1 MNSSEVKKGISL
13 ITLAVV
19 LALGVALLFV
29 YDKLSLPTLKLKPFE
44 YIEPQ
49 AKENVKPSVNHVT
62 IADVEREFG
71 CKKITIVINEQGDG
85 SDLKLK
91 QENIIEKVWS
101 IKDDL
106 SLETIIGQLALIIIK
121 KDKQL
126 KSFIKGDDIVDSNG
140 NVLGRLQ
147 EVDDGCVFIL
157 VKGNIEVLNI
167 EVEPNSTELFSSAS
181 LRTLQ
186 TKLVPKEPR
195 TISPKS
201 PLSENI
207 SNLNLQKSIFNGH
220 EVEIKTWKDSDGII
234 NYKISEE
241 VAEKLQSKEE
251 QKMLLSSNNY
261 ELEYLAN
268 GILVKKIN
276 HPEVQK
282 LFNAFGVSASD
293 IILSINGQTL
303 GNKTEDDLVLLYQQV
318 LASAK
323 YVTIE
328 ILKNGVRQKFR
339 ISTEKIKNAN
349 K

>member
-121 KDKQL
+121 NDK
-126 KSFIKGDDIVDSNG
+126 
-140 NVLGRLQ
+140 
-147 EVDDGCVFIL
+147 
-157 VKGNIEVLNI
+157 
-167 EVEPNSTELFSSAS
+167 
-181 LRTLQ
+181 
-186 TKLVPKEPR
+186 
-195 TISPKS
+195 
-201 PLSENI
+201 
-207 SNLNLQKSIFNGH
+207 
-220 EVEIKTWKDSDGII
+220 
-234 NYKISEE
+234 
-241 VAEKLQSKEE
+241 
-251 QKMLLSSNNY
+251 
-261 ELEYLAN
+261 
-268 GILVKKIN
+268 
-276 HPEVQK
+276 
-282 LFNAFGVSASD
+282 
-293 IILSINGQTL
+293 
-303 GNKTEDDLVLLYQQV
+303 
-318 LASAK
+318 
-323 YVTIE
+323 
-328 ILKNGVRQKFR
+328 
-339 ISTEKIKNAN
+339 
-349 K
+349 

>member
-1 MNSSEVKKGISL
+1 M
-13 ITLAVV
+13 
-19 LALGVALLFV
+19 
-29 YDKLSLPTLKLKPFE
+29 
-44 YIEPQ
+44 
-49 AKENVKPSVNHVT
+49 
-62 IADVEREFG
+62 
-71 CKKITIVINEQGDG
+71 
-85 SDLKLK
+85 
-91 QENIIEKVWS
+91 
-101 IKDDL
+101 
-106 SLETIIGQLALIIIK
+106 
-121 KDKQL
+121 
-126 KSFIKGDDIVDSNG
+126 
-140 NVLGRLQ
+140 GRLQ

-195 TISPKS
+195 TISPNS

-251 QKMLLSSNNY
+251 QKIILSSNNY

-303 GNKTEDDLVLLYQQV
+303 GNKTEDDLILLYQQV
-318 LASAK
+318 LDSAK
-323 YVTIE
+323 YATIE
-328 ILKNGVRQKFR
+328 ISKKGVRQKFR